1 MTKVFLDD
9 APLDVAAPGLQ
20 PALEAASVAAA
31 TQGRIVVEATADGS
45 PLPNDLLAEP
55 TTDPLAAAELRF
67 TSAEPKAMV
76 RTVVLDVA
84 EAIPHLRASQAAA
97 AEQVQAGRMDHA
109 RTHLGEAMEIWSAA
123 QRAVAD
129 GSALLELDLNTVV
142 IDAGPDQT
150 GPDQSIT
157 AESAIDALR
166 TDLAELQRALSADD
180 PSALGDVL
188 AYDLD
193 QRAEQWQSLMHKMAE
208 VIDAARD

>member
-20 PALEAASVAAA
+20 PALEAASAAA
-31 TQGRIVVEATADGS
+31 AHQGRIVVEATADGS

-67 TSAEPKAMV
+67 TTAEPKSMV

-84 EAIPHLRASQAAA
+84 EAIPHLRATQAAA

-129 GSALLELDLNTVV
+129 GSALLELDLNTIVF
-142 IDAGPDQT
+142 DSGPVT
-150 GPDQSIT
+150 ESTTQST
-157 AESAIDALR
+157 AESAIESLR
-166 TDLAELQRALSADD
+166 TDLAELQRALASDD

-193 QRAEQWQSLMHKMAE
+193 QRAEQWQSLMHRMAE